1 VGEPLKGTG
10 PHGGR
15 GGPALRIHTEE
26 FTIRTRGPFD
36 IVNITRQVEAV
47 VERSGIR
54 NGLAHVFAPHATG
67 VLALIEDEPGLRAD
81 IVDTLKRLIPPDG
94 PYRHPVNA
102 YSHIISMF
110 LAPDRTLPV
119 IDGRLVLGTWQ
130 SLVFIEADTHART
143 RRIIVQV
150 VGE

>member
-1 VGEPLKGTG
+1 MGLKVY
-10 PHGGR
+10 
-15 GGPALRIHTEE
+15 TEE
-26 FTIRTRGPFD
+26 ITIRTRGPFD
-36 IVNITRQVEAV
+36 IVNITDEVMEV
-47 VERSGIR
+47 VARSGVR
-54 NGLAHVFAPHATG
+54 NGLVHVFAPHATG

-81 IVDTLKRLIPPDG
+81 IVDTLKRLIPPDR

-110 LAPDRTLPV
+110 LQPDRTLPLV
-119 IDGRLVLGTWQ
+119 EGRVVLGTWQ

-143 RRIIVQV
+143 RHIVIQV

>member
-1 VGEPLKGTG
+1 MAHP
-10 PHGGR
+10 GG
-15 GGPALRIHTEE
+15 GGMRIYVEE
-26 FTIRTRGPFD
+26 LTIRTRGPFD
-36 IVNITRQVEAV
+36 IVNITSQVSDV
-47 VERSGIR
+47 VRRSGIK
-54 NGLAHVFAPHATG
+54 NGLVHVFAPHATG

-81 IVDTLKRLIPPDG
+81 IVDTLKRLIPPHG

-110 LAPDRTLPV
+110 LAPDRTLPLV
-119 IDGRLVLGTWQ
+119 DGRLVLGTWQ

-143 RRIIVQV
+143 RHIIVQV

>member
-1 VGEPLKGTG
+1 MGGLKV
-10 PHGGR
+10 
-15 GGPALRIHTEE
+15 HTEE

-36 IVNITRQVEAV
+36 IVNITGQVRAV
-47 VERSGIR
+47 VARSGVR

-81 IVDTLKRLIPPDG
+81 IVETLKRLFPPDA

-102 YSHIISMF
+102 HSHIISMF
-110 LAPDRTLPV
+110 LQPDRTLPV
-119 IDGRLVLGTWQ
+119 VEGELVLGTWQ
-130 SLVFIEADTHART
+130 SLVFVEADTHART
-143 RRIIVQV
+143 RRIVVQV

>member
-1 VGEPLKGTG
+1 MK
-10 PHGGR
+10 
-15 GGPALRIHTEE
+15 IHTEE

-36 IVNITRQVEAV
+36 IVNITSHVRTIVA
-47 VERSGIR
+47 RSGVR

-81 IVDTLKRLIPPDG
+81 IVETLKRLFPPDA

-110 LAPDRTLPV
+110 LQPDRTLPV
-119 IDGRLVLGTWQ
+119 VDGELVLGTWQ
-130 SLVFIEADTHART
+130 SLVFVEADTHART
-143 RRIIVQV
+143 RRIVVQV

>member
-1 VGEPLKGTG
+1 M
-10 PHGGR
+10 
-15 GGPALRIHTEE
+15 
-26 FTIRTRGPFD
+26 
-36 IVNITRQVEAV
+36 NITSHVRAV
-47 VERSGIR
+47 VARSGVR
-54 NGLAHVFAPHATG
+54 NGLVHVFAPHATG

-81 IVDTLKRLIPPDG
+81 IVDTLKRLIPPEA

-110 LAPDRTLPV
+110 LAPDRTLPLV
-119 IDGRLVLGTWQ
+119 NGELVLGTWQ

-143 RRIIVQV
+143 RRIVVQV